1 MQGPAYQLE
10 HQFINAQGF
19 KAPRVALRHASLG
32 GRLEVE
38 EQVLLALRQLQRMG
52 FEGVRVE

>member
-10 HQFINAQGF
+10 HQFINGKGF
-19 KAPRVALRHASLG
+19 KAPRVALRHAGLG
-32 GRLEVE
+32 DRLEFE

-52 FEGVRVE
+52 FEGVRVK